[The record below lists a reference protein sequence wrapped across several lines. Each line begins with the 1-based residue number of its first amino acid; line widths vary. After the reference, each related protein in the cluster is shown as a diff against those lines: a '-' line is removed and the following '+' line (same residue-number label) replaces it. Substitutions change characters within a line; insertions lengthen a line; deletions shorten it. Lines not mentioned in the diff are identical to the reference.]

1 MKFMKLLR
9 IQQWVKNLLCF
20 VPLIS
25 AHEFSNLHSL
35 LAALETTI
43 CMSLVAS
50 TGYIFND
57 ISDRV
62 ADLSNPYKKLRPI
75 SSGTVTITQGRIVA
89 SLCLVLGLSLSLHIE
104 KFLVFYFLGYFSLV
118 VLYTKFFKKNEILNV
133 VFLTFF
139 YVFRIVVGGV
149 ACSISISFW
158 LALFAFFFF
167 LGLAHL
173 KKKSDFILEDNKT
186 DAASVMVSNF
196 FGVASSYLSVLI
208 LALYL
213 NDPIVS
219 KSFSHPKILWMI
231 IPLVLISN
239 MIVWRDCFR
248 DKIRI
253 DPVIYFI
260 RNRGIQICLL
270 LCLILFG
277 LAL

>member
-1 MKFMKLLR
+1 MKILKLLR

-20 VPLIS
+20 VPIIS
-25 AHEFSNLHSL
+25 AHEFGNPHL
-35 LAALETTI
+35 LLVALETTI

-62 ADLSNPYKKLRPI
+62 SDRSNPYKKLRPI
-75 SSGTVTITQGRIVA
+75 SSGTVTIIQGKIVA
-89 SLCLVLGLSLSLHIE
+89 SLCLVLGLIFSLHIE
-104 KFLVFYFLGYFSLV
+104 KFLVFCFFGYFCSV
-118 VLYTKFFKKNEILNV
+118 VLYTKFFKKNEIVNV

-139 YVFRIVVGGV
+139 YLFRILVGGI

-158 LALFAFFFF
+158 LAMFAFFFF

-173 KKKSDFILEDNKT
+173 KKTSDFVLEDEGR
-186 DAASVMVSNF
+186 DEASILVSNF

-208 LALYL
+208 LGLYL
-213 NDPIVS
+213 NDPSVS
-219 KSFSHPKILWMI
+219 ASFSHPRILWLF
-231 IPLVLISN
+231 IPLILISN

-248 DKIRI
+248 DKIRT

-260 RNRGIQICLL
+260 RNRGIQICLM
-270 LCLILFG
+270 LCARLFG